1 MESTGIFYCLG
12 ATLLV
17 LPNAPAIAGDAGW
30 VTASDVGRDV
40 LVVAAL
46 GAPVVKG
53 DWSGL
58 AEAGGSMALAGGTT
72 LVLKQLVD
80 ERRPDGSDNNSFPSG
95 HTSISFAAAATLENR
110 YGWEVGAPAFAI
122 ASFVG
127 VARVEARKHYWYDVV
142 AGAALGTGSGFLL
155 TNKLNDR
162 VRLVPWGDH
171 SGGGVTVAVRF

>member
-1 MESTGIFYCLG
+1 MIGFGL
-12 ATLLV
+12 AVVPAPV
-17 LPNAPAIAGDAGW
+17 LAGDAGW
-30 VTASDVGRDV
+30 ATASDVGRDV

-46 GAPVVKG
+46 GAPVAQG

-58 AEAGGSMALAGGTT
+58 AEAGGSLALAGGTT
-72 LVLKQLVD
+72 FLLKQAID

-110 YGWEVGAPAFAI
+110 YGWQAGVPAFAL
-122 ASFVG
+122 ASVVG

-142 AGAALGTGSGFLL
+142 AGAALGTASGFLL
-155 TNKLNDR
+155 TDKVDER

-171 SGGGVTVAVRF
+171 TGGGVTVAVRF

>member
-1 MESTGIFYCLG
+1 MRPLFVRSCV
-12 ATLLV
+12 LL
-17 LPNAPAIAGDAGW
+17 LAAAPSAALAGDAGW
-30 VTASDVGRDV
+30 ATASDIGRDV

-46 GAPVVKG
+46 GTPVAKG

-58 AEAGGSMALAGGTT
+58 AEAAGSMALAGGTT
-72 LVLKQLVD
+72 FVLKQAVD

-110 YGWEVGAPAFAI
+110 YGWEVGAPAFAV

-142 AGAALGTGSGFLL
+142 AGAALGTASGFLL
-155 TNKLNDR
+155 TDKLDDH

-171 SGGGVTVAVRF
+171 SGGGITVAVRF